1 MTFNYTQKLL
11 AGTLALV
18 LVTGF
23 GQGQI
28 AWATP
33 IAPGFDLFETIPI
46 TEVDLGPEI
55 GIVQLEG
62 VPIGPGNTDTIVE
75 RLQGID
81 PLDFPTGVDTIDIE
95 LVALSLRSA
104 APIDI
109 EGTLFDLDVTSGFLL
124 GEPDNPLG
132 QMTIFHTDPNGGTF
146 DAELPVDASLVFTEV
161 DNPENTIIQPFSDVF
176 RSTGVW
182 SHTPGPN
189 DAHNEEFPSGDFNAG
204 INPETGEPNPTEE
217 IATAA
222 IHTVVPSQIPPV
234 PPTPVA
240 GELLSVDNSV
250 LVIAGL
256 TSMSLWMIPT
266 VLGLAGAGLYLV
278 KFRANRD

>member
-1 MTFNYTQKLL
+1 MIFNNTQKLL

-81 PLDFPTGVDTIDIE
+81 PLDGRQDTSP
-95 LVALSLRSA
+95 AQ
-104 APIDI
+104 
-109 EGTLFDLDVTSGFLL
+109 
-124 GEPDNPLG
+124 GEASPPP
-132 QMTIFHTDPNGGTF
+132 FGGSWGY
-146 DAELPVDASLVFTEV
+146 PCW
-161 DNPENTIIQPFSDVF
+161 I
-176 RSTGVW
+176 R
-182 SHTPGPN
+182 
-189 DAHNEEFPSGDFNAG
+189 
-204 INPETGEPNPTEE
+204 
-217 IATAA
+217 
-222 IHTVVPSQIPPV
+222 
-234 PPTPVA
+234 
-240 GELLSVDNSV
+240 
-250 LVIAGL
+250 
-256 TSMSLWMIPT
+256 
-266 VLGLAGAGLYLV
+266 
-278 KFRANRD
+278 RA